1 VAVFTYS
8 SDVLHLPILVHTE
21 AGHQPQENSYAFLIR
36 EQAARCAFSESFDL
50 IKRME
55 KDGLQP
61 RLRTYAPLLQG
72 IAKHTLLLAALLHLA
87 TITHLCTT
95 NTRHIQTGYTAT
107 TRARAIA
114 VA

>member
-1 VAVFTYS
+1 M
-8 SDVLHLPILVHTE
+8 HLRHMHANTE

-36 EQAARCAFSESFDL
+36 EQAARNAFSESFDL

-72 IAKHTLLLAALLHLA
+72 MQH
-87 TITHLCTT
+87 
-95 NTRHIQTGYTAT
+95 TAT
-107 TRARAIA
+107 VGTTSCIYQSDMCMQ
-114 VA
+114 VTLV